1 MVRRKED
8 VDVGVGAQ
16 PVDPPGRGAR
26 REGEG
31 LAFER
36 EKNVM

>member
-31 LAFER
+31 LLLLS
-36 EKNVM
+36 EKKM